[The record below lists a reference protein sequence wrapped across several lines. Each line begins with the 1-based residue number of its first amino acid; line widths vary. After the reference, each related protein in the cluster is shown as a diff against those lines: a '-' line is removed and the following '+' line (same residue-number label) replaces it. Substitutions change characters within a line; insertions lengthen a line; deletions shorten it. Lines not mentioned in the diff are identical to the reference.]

1 MPSSAPELLDDPAGA
16 SAGEGVGASPDAHR
30 QGSEGAAQASGKQV
44 ARGKRLAD
52 FFGGTELIIVILL
65 GIVSVVT
72 AYASFQAALYDSQ
85 MAGAYTKGQQE
96 GTAAESLY
104 LEANQQYILDVQ
116 NWSQLTLLA
125 IDAESSDPQIAQSA
139 SEKYDTLYFQSVGEE
154 LDAAISWSAS
164 ENESDPATY
173 TSPFDSE
180 DYMDALFSPYA
191 ESKASADTLIAEG
204 DEYNSLS
211 DKLTLNT
218 VLMAISLFLLGVA
231 AVVRS
236 RRSQLVLAGVATAVF
251 IAAAV
256 MTAAIPF
263 VSI

>member
-1 MPSSAPELLDDPAGA
+1 MSSSTPGLLDNATDPHE
-16 SAGEGVGASPDAHR
+16 SVDTGEVEQDAAANAET
-30 QGSEGAAQASGKQV
+30 SAQASGEPP
-44 ARGKRLAD
+44 ARTKRLAD
-52 FFGGTELIIVILL
+52 LFGSPELIIVILL

-116 NWSQLTLLA
+116 NWSQLTLLS
-125 IDAESSDPQIAQSA
+125 IDMESTDPVLAQSA
-139 SEKYDTLYFQSVGEE
+139 TDKFDTLYFQSVGED
-154 LDAAISWSAS
+154 LDAAITWSIE
-164 ENESDPATY
+164 ENDANPEVF
-173 TSPFDSE
+173 TSPFDNE
-180 DYMDALFSPYA
+180 DYMDAMFSPYA
-191 ESKASADTLIAEG
+191 DSKAVADKLIAEG

-236 RRSQLVLAGVATAVF
+236 RRSQIVLASVATAVF